1 MQREKNMTGHKGFTL
16 IEIMVAL
23 FLLTAALMGMVSLTT
38 MVIKGNA
45 FSKTST
51 TATTL
56 AKDKIEEL
64 EGMAYSSLPATTM
77 QDYWTAQGLLTSSSG
92 AYFTRSWIASGTGTK
107 TITVTVN
114 WPTNRSVVLRTIRA
128 ED

>member
-1 MQREKNMTGHKGFTL
+1 MTGNKGFTL
-16 IEIMVAL
+16 IEIMIAL
-23 FLLTAALMGMVSLTT
+23 FLLTTALIGLASVTT
-38 MVIKGNA
+38 MAMKGNA

-64 EGMAYSSLPATTM
+64 EGTTYSSLPGTTTW
-77 QDYWTAQGLLTSSSG
+77 DYWTAQGTLTSPTG
-92 AYFTRSWIASGTGTK
+92 AYFSRSWWSVPGTHTK
-107 TITVTVN
+107 TITVTVT
-114 WPTNRSVVLRTIRA
+114 WPPNRSVVLKTIRA